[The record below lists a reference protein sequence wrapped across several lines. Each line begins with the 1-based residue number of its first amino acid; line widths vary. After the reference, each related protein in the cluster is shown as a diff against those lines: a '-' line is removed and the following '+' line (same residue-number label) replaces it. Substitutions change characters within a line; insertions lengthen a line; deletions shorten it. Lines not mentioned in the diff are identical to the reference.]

1 MEEGLGGPTRFEVAI
16 KELWLEEHGEVE
28 LPSTVVERQELLES
42 ARERVE
48 VLARELGDHNIEL

>member
-1 MEEGLGGPTRFEVAI
+1 MGGPTRFEVAI